1 MDIAIG
7 TEGRPGNFWFRN
19 TVFKGLFLCFFLGSK
34 RAVAEVWDRTSRNGF
49 LLLNSNTISKSVLYI
64 CPDCKP
70 GR

>member
-19 TVFKGLFLCFFLGSK
+19 TILKDYSLLFLGSK
-34 RAVAEVWDRTSRNGF
+34 RAVAEVWDRTSRNGL